1 MTCGGLNQQPPK
13 PPYVMKFLYCAV
25 QLEIIEYSILI
36 KYFWQNMKNKYSIF
50 SLIKNAFSYH
60 ENWQRAWRDPEPKKE
75 YDAIIVG
82 GGGHGLATAFYLA
95 KKHNMKNIAVV
106 EKGWIGG
113 GNTGR
118 NTTIIRSNYLWDA
131 SARLYDHALKIW
143 ENLSS
148 ELNFNVMF
156 SQRGVMNLAH
166 NQHDVRE
173 LKRRTH
179 ANRLNG
185 IECEWLDTKQVKE
198 FCPIINCSPNIRYP
212 VMGSTLQK
220 RAGTARHDAVAWG
233 YARGADSMGVD
244 IIQNCEVKGIKRK
257 GDTIEG
263 LETIKG
269 FIKTSK
275 IGVAAS
281 GHSSIIGNMA
291 GLKLPIESKPLQAL
305 VSEPIKPIID
315 TVVMSNAV
323 HAYVSQSDKGEL
335 VIGAGTDSYVSY
347 TQKGTHEIVEG
358 TLNAIL
364 ELYPIFSRLRMLR
377 QWGGVVDI
385 CPDASPIISK
395 TSVKGLYFNCGWGTG
410 GFKATP
416 GSGHLFAHTIAKDE
430 PHALNAA
437 FNINR
442 FVSGDLVDEHGAA
455 AVAH

>member
-1 MTCGGLNQQPPK
+1 MR
-13 PPYVMKFLYCAV
+13 
-25 QLEIIEYSILI
+25 
-36 KYFWQNMKNKYSIF
+36 NKYSIF
-50 SLIKNAFSYH
+50 SLIKNSFTYH
-60 ENWQRAWRDPEPKKE
+60 ENWQRAWRDPEPKLS
-75 YDAIIVG
+75 YDVVIVG
-82 GGGHGLATAFYLA
+82 GGGHGLATAYYLA
-95 KKHNMKNIAVV
+95 KEHNLKNIAVV

-131 SARLYDHALKIW
+131 SVGLYDLALKIW
-143 ENLSS
+143 ENLSQ
-148 ELNFNVMF
+148 ELNYNVMF

-185 IECEWLDTKQVKE
+185 IDCLWLDTKQVKE

-257 GDTIEG
+257 GNTIEG
-263 LETIKG
+263 LETTKG

-275 IGVAAS
+275 IGVAAA
-281 GHSSIIGNMA
+281 GHSSVIANMA
-291 GLKLPIESKPLQAL
+291 GLKLPLESKPLQAL

-323 HAYVSQSDKGEL
+323 HAYLSQSDKGEL

-347 TQKGTHEIVEG
+347 TQKGTHEIIEG
-358 TLNAIL
+358 TLKAIL

-385 CPDASPIISK
+385 CPDASPIVSK
-395 TSVKGLYFNCGWGTG
+395 SSIKGLYFNCGWGTG